1 MAHAE
6 ICPIC
11 GGKGVIEKETNTTI
25 GKVKKVCHGC
35 GGKGWIE
42 VRDEYPFYYEIEVP
56 TDNKIIKQYIT
67 RIIRT

>member
-11 GGKGVIEKETNTTI
+11 NGKGIIEEEVGST
-25 GKVKKVCHGC
+25 GKKITKVCHGC

-42 VRDEYPFYYEIEVP
+42 VRDDHCYSPWYPYTITWTSIGVYVH
-56 TDNKIIKQYIT
+56 DIK
-67 RIIRT
+67 